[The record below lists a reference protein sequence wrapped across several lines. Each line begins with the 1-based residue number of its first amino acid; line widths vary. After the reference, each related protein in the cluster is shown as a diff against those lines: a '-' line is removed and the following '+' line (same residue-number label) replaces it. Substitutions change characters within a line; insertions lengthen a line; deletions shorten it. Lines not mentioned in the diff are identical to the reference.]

1 MSNKAAILDSD
12 FIIKTS
18 LTKNLQ
24 NSCFADIVLKLPYKF
39 YCHEQN
45 KIEVT
50 DYTKLASKWL
60 ENNIKSK
67 RILCISDLDILYFIF
82 YKTILSDF
90 SKFRCQF
97 LFRLVKTI
105 MRYFYKNFL

>member
-24 NSCFADIVLKLPYKF
+24 NSCFADVVLKLPYKF

-67 RILCISDLDILYFIF
+67 KNLCISDRIVL
-82 YKTILSDF
+82 
-90 SKFRCQF
+90 
-97 LFRLVKTI
+97 
-105 MRYFYKNFL
+105 

>member
-24 NSCFADIVLKLPYKF
+24 NSCFADVVLKLPYKF

-67 RILCISDLDILYFIF
+67 RILCISAVFMRFFWVKGRFLHTSPAILNL
-82 YKTILSDF
+82 T
-90 SKFRCQF
+90 
-97 LFRLVKTI
+97 
-105 MRYFYKNFL
+105 